1 VRSTGGSHYGLSRTF
16 RVLFDIIT
24 IRFLLKY
31 MTRPMHFFGALGLA
45 GTTIGGALLGW
56 LAFEKIFMRVDIIDV
71 HGPLMVGGALLLLS
85 GLMMFSTGLIGELLM
100 RTYFES
106 QNRRIYAIREI
117 ISTQQTHEE
126 KIR

>member
-1 VRSTGGSHYGLSRTF
+1 
-16 RVLFDIIT
+16 
-24 IRFLLKY
+24 
-31 MTRPMHFFGALGLA
+31 MHFFGALGLA

-117 ISTQQTHEE
+117 ISTQQTQEE